1 MISNVLIYS
10 TLQQQ
15 IDTNATALAS
25 LQATYDQY
33 VVTHH
38 YTNSE
43 YTALEQLAQYE
54 IDVLT
59 DQTYYTA
66 VIDDMQQ
73 ANDTIYVAMYSMKY
87 DSGDS
92 EDWANDLITEL
103 VSAHNRGIN
112 VHVLIENQTF
122 FDTMS
127 DNEAAYQYLLA
138 NGVDVQ
144 MDNDSD
150 TDHMKLAIIDGYLV
164 YVGSHNWSESALYHN
179 NETSV
184 KITSTDI
191 AELFITYFSTI

>member
-1 MISNVLIYS
+1 LIYI
-10 TLQQQ
+10 TFQQQ
-15 IDTNATALAS
+15 IDTNTIALAT
-25 LQATYDQY
+25 LQTTYDQY
-33 VVTHH
+33 VATHH
-38 YTNSE
+38 HTDSE
-43 YTALEQLAQYE
+43 YIALEQLIQYE

-59 DQTYYTA
+59 NQAYYTA
-66 VIDDMQQ
+66 VLEDIQG

-87 DSGDS
+87 DPGDS
-92 EDWANDLITEL
+92 EDWANDLITSL
-103 VSAHNRGIN
+103 VFAHNRGIN

-127 DNEAAYQYLLA
+127 DNIDAYQYLFS

-150 TDHMKLAIIDGYLV
+150 TDHMKVVIIDGYVV

-184 KITSTDI
+184 KITSEDV
-191 AELFITYFSTI
+191 ADLFITYFSTIY